1 MCSVSRFPLPLKW
14 ASTSMWFGSAEAFT
28 RPMWLQSFMGITLAS
43 SLSISAPWYA
53 LNLAVVHLLF
63 MAVMGRWGL
72 YVLKSVCHH
81 GIPHIRHTMR
91 REFGCTVETVWV
103 THVEHG
109 LGNFGRCDAERLVF
123 CGVGYGSHCL
133 VCVCV

>member
-1 MCSVSRFPLPLKW
+1 MSSCRVPPCPSVRGLHE
-14 ASTSMWFGSAEAFT
+14 ASLCAFLVACGGLMPGRNT
-28 RPMWLQSFMGITLAS
+28 ARLAS
-43 SLSISAPWYA
+43 AKR
-53 LNLAVVHLLF
+53 
-63 MAVMGRWGL
+63 AVMGRWWL

-91 REFGCTVETVWV
+91 REFGRTVEAVWV

-109 LGNFGRCDAERLVF
+109 FSYFGRCDAERLVF

-133 VCVCV
+133 VCVCDGAVG

>member
-1 MCSVSRFPLPLKW
+1 
-14 ASTSMWFGSAEAFT
+14 
-28 RPMWLQSFMGITLAS
+28 MGMTLAS

-72 YVLKSVCHH
+72 YVLESVCYH
-81 GIPHIRHTMR
+81 GIPHTRHTMR
-91 REFGCTVETVWV
+91 WKLSGTVEAVWIA
-103 THVEHG
+103 HVKHG
-109 LGNFGRCDAERLVF
+109 FSYFGRSDAERLVF

-133 VCVCV
+133 VCVCDGSVGFKPVSVPRAG